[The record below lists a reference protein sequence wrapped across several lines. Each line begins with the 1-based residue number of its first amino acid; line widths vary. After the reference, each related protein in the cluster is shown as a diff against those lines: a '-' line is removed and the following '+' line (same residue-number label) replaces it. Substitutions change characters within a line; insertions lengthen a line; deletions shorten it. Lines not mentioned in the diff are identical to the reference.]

1 MRKITFKLLASVSFA
16 ALSMGAAAYAADTN
30 VYQSLPSD
38 DWNEIYQ
45 WNELYSEGA
54 LGAAVSDA
62 TQIASIYAQQIDAMA
77 INAADTLTIDQT
89 YFTDE
94 YTSSLGEDDSDGVL
108 FFGAGNSATAN
119 TTKGDAL
126 IDGATQVASVA
137 FQTASIDVLGAS
149 EDVTTIDITQQIDG
163 YGYPRNDEG
172 FYAFGMMADNQLAA
186 TSAFQGTAVI
196 DGLTQDGQGEDIN
209 GLQQAVVS
217 MNTIAVTASNS
228 NNDTPF
234 GGNDV
239 EINLNDGQAFDVAG
253 VSSGEEGWD
262 VNSGEDYFASYE
274 AFTLSSTNEAIAY
287 APHLALNDD
296 PAVKNLDQVAAVAAN
311 SISVGAADT
320 NANFTIMD
328 IYDSEDGDYYAG
340 QTANFNANGH
350 GEDSVSGGGNI
361 ANFEDFVGA
370 YYAGEDFTS
379 ANEINV
385 RNVAVATTSL
395 EVVAHDA
402 SGEDMAGLNLGALAG
417 WAQVNDNLGYEYD
430 GHGDVGLENLSQ
442 VASVAVNSIANKGTG
457 DLTLKGE
464 DSYTNIV
471 PDDMSFGQSVTD
483 FVFDAN
489 APTAESNYG
498 QNPSGL
504 INTAIAYTDTGDV
517 TVDGVDQTVSFGF
530 NSIRSNGDIN
540 GWTALDDGRDSNIFQ
555 YSETSIYDSGEGSDT
570 GYEDSL
576 QNILAS
582 TDNGD
587 VVAQDLSQTMVLSTN
602 TITANGA
609 SIRADLS
616 QDANGYWG
624 IGEPSDLDLYS
635 GDGAVTGGNLSQTAS
650 LTANSI
656 STRDIL
662 DAEGELVTA
671 GGDLT
676 AEYVDQNAAD
686 MQLEVVDYEASTGY
700 NEMDVEAYGGGID
713 LGQLSQVYF
722 VNLNTVDVAG
732 DISVTDLDQTGTDYN
747 VSAANEIWANADE
760 GGDALL
766 GGDATPEQAS
776 VQAAYL
782 NVNSVSAGGA
792 ISTGSGEDAI
802 HQQINADYYSAGNH
816 VYAWSASGLAEV
828 ANFTQVAEVN
838 LNQVSAGVF
847 DGANIEQNIN
857 YGVTVDIEN
866 NTTAISD
873 IGTANIEGVTQ
884 QAIARVNSI
893 SGL

>member
-62 TQIASIYAQQIDAMA
+62 TQIASIYVQQVDAMA
-77 INAADTLTIDQT
+77 INADDTLAIDQT
-89 YFTDE
+89 YFTDY
-94 YTSSLGEDDSDGVL
+94 YTSTLGEDGDL
-108 FFGAGNSATAN
+108 FFVAANAATAN

-126 IDGATQVASVA
+126 IAGATQVASVA
-137 FQTASIDVLGAS
+137 FQTASIDVLGVG

-163 YGYPRNDEG
+163 YDSPRNDEG
-172 FYAFGMMADNQLAA
+172 YYTFDMIADNQLAA

-196 DGLTQDGQGEDIN
+196 DGLTQDGQGADIN

-217 MNTIAVTASNS
+217 MNTIAVTASDS

-253 VSSGEEGWD
+253 VSSGEEGYDINYNGDWT
-262 VNSGEDYFASYE
+262 SDYES
-274 AFTLSSTNEAIAY
+274 FTLSSTNEAIAY
-287 APHLALNDD
+287 APHLAVNND
-296 PAVKNLDQVAAVAAN
+296 PAVKNLDQVAAVTAN

-320 NANFTIMD
+320 NANFTIQD

-340 QTANFNANGH
+340 QTANFN
-350 GEDSVSGGGNI
+350 GNEMNV
-361 ANFEDFVGA
+361 ANFGDFLGAYIVGEDFV
-370 YYAGEDFTS
+370 S
-379 ANEINV
+379 VNEINV

-395 EVVAHDA
+395 GVVADEA
-402 SGEDMAGLNLGALAG
+402 SGEDMAGLDLGALAG

-430 GHGDVGLENLSQ
+430 GHGNVGLENLSQ

-457 DLTLKGE
+457 DLTLKGQDTYSFAE
-464 DSYTNIV
+464 
-471 PDDMSFGQSVTD
+471 PDDMSFGQVVTD
-483 FVFDAN
+483 FVFSAD
-489 APTAESNYG
+489 APTVGSYYG
-498 QNPSGL
+498 ENPSGL
-504 INTAIAYTDTGDV
+504 INAAIAYTDTGDV

-540 GWTALDDGRDSNIFQ
+540 GWTALDHGVDSNIFQ
-555 YSETSIYDSGEGSDT
+555 TSETSIYANGN
-570 GYEDSL
+570 EDSL
-576 QNILAS
+576 QNIWAS
-582 TDNGD
+582 TGNGD

-616 QDANGYWG
+616 QDANGYWGG

-662 DAEGELVTA
+662 DAEGDVVTA

-676 AEYVDQNAAD
+676 AAYVDQNAYDMVLSGAD
-686 MQLEVVDYEASTGY
+686 Y

-732 DISVTDLDQTGTDYN
+732 DISVTDLDQTGTDFY
-747 VSAANEIWANADE
+747 VSAENNIWANAYE

-792 ISTGSGEDAI
+792 ISTGSGDDAI
-802 HQQINADYYSAGNH
+802 HQDIYQYEYDAGNR
-816 VYAWSASGLAEV
+816 VSASSASGLAEV

-838 LNQVSAGVF
+838 LNQVSAGVY
-847 DGANIEQNIN
+847 DGANIEQYVNN
-857 YGVTVDIEN
+857 GVDVNIEN
-866 NTTAISD
+866 YAGSISD
-873 IGTANIEGVTQ
+873 IGTANIDGVTQ

>member
-62 TQIASIYAQQIDAMA
+62 TQIASIYVQQVDAMA
-77 INAADTLTIDQT
+77 INADDTLAIDQT
-89 YFTDE
+89 YFTDY
-94 YTSSLGEDDSDGVL
+94 YTSTLGEDGEL
-108 FFGAGNSATAN
+108 FFGAANVATAN

-126 IDGATQVASVA
+126 IAGATQVASVA
-137 FQTASIDVLGAS
+137 FQTASIDVLGVG

-163 YGYPRNDEG
+163 NGYPRNDEG
-172 FYAFGMMADNQLAA
+172 YYTFDMIAVNQLAA

-196 DGLTQDGQGEDIN
+196 DGLTQDGEGADIN
-209 GLQQAVVS
+209 GLQQAIVS
-217 MNTIAVTASNS
+217 MNTIAVTASDS

-253 VSSGEEGWD
+253 VSSGEEGYDINYNESWT
-262 VNSGEDYFASYE
+262 SDYES
-274 AFTLSSTNEAIAY
+274 FTLSSTNEAIAY
-287 APHLALNDD
+287 APHLAVNND
-296 PAVKNLDQVAAVAAN
+296 PAVKNLDQVAAVNAN

-320 NANFTIMD
+320 NANFTIQD

-340 QTANFNANGH
+340 QTANFNGN
-350 GEDSVSGGGNI
+350 EMNI
-361 ANFEDFVGA
+361 ANFGDFLGAYAVGEDFV
-370 YYAGEDFTS
+370 DV
-379 ANEINV
+379 NEINV

-395 EVVAHDA
+395 GVVADEA
-402 SGEDMAGLNLGALAG
+402 SGEDMAGLDLGALAG
-417 WAQVNDNLGYEYD
+417 WAQENDNLGYEYD
-430 GHGDVGLENLSQ
+430 GHGNVGLENLSQ

-457 DLTLKGE
+457 DLTLKGQDTYSFAE
-464 DSYTNIV
+464 

-489 APTAESNYG
+489 APTVGSYYDE
-498 QNPSGL
+498 NPSGL

-540 GWTALDDGRDSNIFQ
+540 GWTALDEGVDSNIFQ
-555 YSETSIYDSGEGSDT
+555 TSETSIYANGN
-570 GYEDSL
+570 EDSL
-576 QNILAS
+576 QNIWAS
-582 TDNGD
+582 TGNGD

-616 QDANGYWG
+616 QDANGYWS
-624 IGEPSDLDLYS
+624 IGEATDIDLYS

-662 DAEGELVTA
+662 DAEGNVVTA

-676 AEYVDQNAAD
+676 AAYVDQNVFDMSLSGAD
-686 MQLEVVDYEASTGY
+686 E
-700 NEMDVEAYGGGID
+700 NELDVQAYGGGVD

-732 DISVTDLDQTGTDYN
+732 DISVTDLDQTGTDYY
-747 VSAANEIWANADE
+747 VAAENTIWANAYE

-792 ISTGSGEDAI
+792 ISTGSGDDAI
-802 HQQINADYYSAGNH
+802 HQDIYQHEYDAGNS
-816 VYAWSASGLAEV
+816 VSALSASGLAEV

-847 DGANIEQNIN
+847 DGANIEQYVN
-857 YGVTVDIEN
+857 YGVNVDIEN

-873 IGTANIEGVTQ
+873 IGTANIDGVTQ

>member
-77 INAADTLTIDQT
+77 INAADTLTIEQT

-94 YTSSLGEDDSDGVL
+94 FASSLGEDDSDGVL

-149 EDVTTIDITQQIDG
+149 EDVTTTIDITQQIDG

-209 GLQQAVVS
+209 GLQQAIVS
-217 MNTIAVTASNS
+217 MNTIAVTASDS
-228 NNDTPF
+228 QF

-239 EINLNDGQAFDVAG
+239 EISLNDGQAFDVAG

-296 PAVKNLDQVAAVAAN
+296 PAVKNLDQVAAVTAN

-320 NANFTIMD
+320 SANFTIMD

-340 QTANFNANGH
+340 QTANFNANGN

-361 ANFEDFVGA
+361 ANFDDFVGA
-370 YYAGEDFTS
+370 YDDGEDFVS

-395 EVVAHDA
+395 DVVVGEAG
-402 SGEDMAGLNLGALAG
+402 GEDMAGLDLGALAG
-417 WAQVNDNLGYEYD
+417 WAQVNDDLGYEYD

-464 DSYTNIV
+464 DLVSFAE
-471 PDDMSFGQSVTD
+471 PDDMSFGQVVSD

-489 APTAESNYG
+489 APTVGSYYGES
-498 QNPSGL
+498 PSGL
-504 INTAIAYTDTGDV
+504 INTAIAYTETGDV

-540 GWTALDDGRDSNIFQ
+540 GWTALDDSRDSNIFQ
-555 YSETSIYDSGEGSDT
+555 TSETYIYENGNE
-570 GYEDSL
+570 EDSL
-576 QNILAS
+576 QVLWAS

-602 TITANGA
+602 TITASGA
-609 SIRADLS
+609 SIHADLN
-616 QDANGYWG
+616 QYAD
-624 IGEPSDLDLYS
+624 GEWDISEATDMDLYS
-635 GDGAVTGGNLSQTAS
+635 GDGSVTGGNLSQTAS
-650 LTANSI
+650 LTVNSI

-662 DAEGELVTA
+662 DDAGEVGTA

-676 AEYVDQNAAD
+676 AANVDQNAYYMD
-686 MQLEVVDYEASTGY
+686 LSGIDY
-700 NEMDVEAYGGGID
+700 NELDVSADFGGVD
-713 LGQLSQVYF
+713 LGQISQVYF

-732 DISVTDLDQTGTDYN
+732 DLSVTDLDQIGTDYA
-747 VSAANEIWANADE
+747 VSTTDEIYSVGNEIYAGAHFD
-760 GGDALL
+760 GDALV

-792 ISTGSGEDAI
+792 ISTGSGDDAI
-802 HQQINADYYSAGNH
+802 HQDINYDYYNAGNRIE
-816 VYAWSASGLAEV
+816 AEAASGLAEV
-828 ANFTQVAEVN
+828 ANFTQVAEIN